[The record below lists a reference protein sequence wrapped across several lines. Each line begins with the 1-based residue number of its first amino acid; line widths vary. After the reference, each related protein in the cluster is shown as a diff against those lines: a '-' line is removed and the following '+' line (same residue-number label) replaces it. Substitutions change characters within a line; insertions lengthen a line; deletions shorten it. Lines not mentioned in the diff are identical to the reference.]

1 MVRIGS
7 LSANDMQTISF
18 NDKTD
23 ETYADSTTIVPAPV
37 LQKTVKPQVKRK
49 LLQHSIVS
57 LGLITMGVVAGW
69 FIRTGTEA
77 DHRISLD
84 ALPPRP
90 ATQAI
95 SISTAT
101 VAYRK
106 LQRHIDAIGSIHAF
120 EDLTI
125 SAKSEGRVLRVYH
138 DMSDVIPANSLLLE
152 TDPTDMKL
160 AIAQAESSLKAEC
173 EKWGDEVAPSQTVDL
188 DNLPSVRS
196 ARMRLEL
203 AQSKLLRLSE
213 LTKSRSISPDEY
225 EQSRSDAQVAKSE
238 WENQRHLARSS
249 LATIRLRESDLQ
261 VANQKLLDTRVFA
274 PIPPTDVFD
283 DDRVYS
289 VAKRMVSEGSLVRSG
304 DPLFRLVLG
313 RSVKVRLTLQEIH
326 SVSIAVGQSVELES
340 FVGGL
345 VSKGK
350 ITRVS
355 PVIDPSNRTFIAE
368 VAVKNELG
376 HFKPGG
382 FARARILVGEDV
394 VAMMI
399 PLAALDSFAGVN
411 KVFVVQD
418 GVAIEHHVKPGTQQ
432 GDWIEITEPILRDG
446 SVLATSSQRL
456 LSNGTIVV
464 DRDAQLAAP

>member
-1 MVRIGS
+1 MVAARAQ
-7 LSANDMQTISF
+7 L
-18 NDKTD
+18 
-23 ETYADSTTIVPAPV
+23 ETVRPR
-37 LQKTVKPQVKRK
+37 VKRS
-49 LLQHSIVS
+49 LLQQGLVS
-57 LGLITMGVVAGW
+57 LGLISMGVVAGW
-69 FIRTGTEA
+69 FIRTGTDA

-95 SISTAT
+95 SISTST

-106 LQRHIDAIGSIHAF
+106 LQRHIDAIGTIHAF

-125 SAKSEGRVLRVYH
+125 SAKSEGRVLRVYQ
-138 DMSDVIPANSLLLE
+138 DMSDVIPPNSLLLE
-152 TDPTDMKL
+152 IDPTDMNL
-160 AIAQAESSLKAEC
+160 AVAQAERSLKAES
-173 EKWGDEVAPSQTVDL
+173 EKWGGEVAPSETVEL
-188 DNLPSVRS
+188 DKLPSVRS
-196 ARMRLEL
+196 ARMRFEL
-203 AQSKLLRLSE
+203 AQSKLARLSE
-213 LTKSRSISPDEY
+213 LTKTLSVSAEEY
-225 EQSRSDAQVAKSE
+225 EHTKSDAQVAESE
-238 WENQRHLARSS
+238 WDNQRHLARSS

-261 VANQKLLDTRVFA
+261 VAKQRLLDTRVFA
-274 PIPPTDVFD
+274 PNPPMDICD
-283 DDRVYS
+283 EDRVYS
-289 VAKRMVSEGSLVRSG
+289 IAKRMVSEGSLVRSG

-313 RSVKVRLTLQEIH
+313 RSVKVRLTLRENH
-326 SVSIAVGQSVELES
+326 SASIAVGQSVEIES

-350 ITRVS
+350 VTRVS

-376 HFKPGG
+376 HLKPGG

-394 VAMMI
+394 DAMMI

-411 KVFVVQD
+411 KIFVIQD

-432 GDWIEITEPILRDG
+432 GDWIEITEPILPDG

-456 LSNGTIVV
+456 LSNGTMVV
-464 DRDAQLAAP
+464 DRDAQQAAP